1 MGMFAAVEQFEIDAA
16 GRVREY
22 QGTRLSRWQV
32 TGRDFARELAWSVG
46 AEAAERIAR
55 FRARALDL
63 DRFATRVATRAG
75 EDGLEVTLRRGR
87 DGATIVSLQYAR
99 DSIRAPNTASVAA
112 PGRSSQSARLSGG
125 GSTVSA
131 GQPRTPNQ

>member
-46 AEAAERIAR
+46 AEAVERIAR
-55 FRARALDL
+55 FRARSLDL
-63 DRFATRVATRAG
+63 DRFATRIATRGRETGA
-75 EDGLEVTLRRGR
+75 EITLRQGKA
-87 DGATIVSLQYAR
+87 GATIVSVQYAR
-99 DSIRAPNTASVAA
+99 DSISAP
-112 PGRSSQSARLSGG
+112 
-125 GSTVSA
+125 
-131 GQPRTPNQ
+131 

>member
-1 MGMFAAVEQFEIDAA
+1 MFAAVELFEIDAA
-16 GRVREY
+16 GRVRDY

-32 TGRDFARELAWSVG
+32 TGREFARELGWSVG

-55 FRARALDL
+55 FRARGLDL
-63 DRFATRVATRAG
+63 DRFATRIATRGREAG
-75 EDGLEVTLRRGR
+75 AEITLRRGKC
-87 DGATIVSLQYAR
+87 GATIVSVQYAR
-99 DSIRAPNTASVAA
+99 DSISAPNTASVAS

-125 GSTVSA
+125 GSTSSA